1 MEKACESGEWLT
13 PTQWG
18 LHTLAALSR
27 GQQTS
32 LCSRFSGAPKAMWV
46 LVLWEVLLDMGT
58 WDISCSRVW
67 RWECCQPQARR
78 WRVAAVYRP
87 MRCSDLRL
95 DSQKQRHPSGGV
107 SVSSEMVCQLEGV
120 ELGADGKVGAGAV
133 LSGSTGL
140 MHVFRESR
148 LKDVFD

>member
-32 LCSRFSGAPKAMWV
+32 FCSSFSGAPKALWV

-67 RWECCQPQARR
+67 RWECCQPQAQLPASVRS
-78 WRVAAVYRP
+78 AV
-87 MRCSDLRL
+87 
-95 DSQKQRHPSGGV
+95 
-107 SVSSEMVCQLEGV
+107 E
-120 ELGADGKVGAGAV
+120 
-133 LSGSTGL
+133 SGSCVPSYAL
-140 MHVFRESR
+140 Q
-148 LKDVFD
+148 